1 MTEKQI
7 ITKIEHE
14 LSRLHNIGNFM
25 RCSIRKTYL
34 KCGKP
39 ECKCKKP
46 ECKCKKPNEKG
57 HGPYNYINIS
67 KLNKK
72 NISILIPDELQKKTK
87 ELLKSYISLKKCIE
101 RITLLNVKRFAAIKS
116 KQKNSRRRQIS
127 DKKN

>member
-7 ITKIEHE
+7 ITNIEKE
-14 LSRLHNIGNFM
+14 LSRLQNISNFM
-25 RCSIRKTYL
+25 RGSIRKTYL
-34 KCGKP
+34 KCGKSG
-39 ECKCKKP
+39 
-46 ECKCKKPNEKG
+46 CKCKKPNEKG
-57 HGPYNYINIS
+57 HGPYHYINIS

-72 NISILIPDELQKKTK
+72 NISILIPDELQKETK

-116 KQKNSRRRQIS
+116 KQKNSRRRQIN